1 MPFNFNKKAKSN
13 QQAATMQPGSS
24 DSTVAEGD
32 LESGSFLTE
41 SQRNNNV
48 DNNNNHGDNPY
59 LDEYTA

>member
-1 MPFNFNKKAKSN
+1 MPFHFSKKSKGR
-13 QQAATMQPGSS
+13 QQAATMQPSSS

-41 SQRNNNV
+41 SQRNN
-48 DNNNNHGDNPY
+48 HGDNPY